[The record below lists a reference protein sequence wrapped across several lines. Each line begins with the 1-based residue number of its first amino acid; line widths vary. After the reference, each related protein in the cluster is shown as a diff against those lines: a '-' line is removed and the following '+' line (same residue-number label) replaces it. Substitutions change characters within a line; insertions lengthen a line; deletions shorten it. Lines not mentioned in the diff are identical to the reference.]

1 MIAEQ
6 ILLTQ
11 EGEPIIHN
19 IIQYNLHNITVKQQG
34 HIWYSWIEETLYF
47 FFRYI
52 HYTIYTHC
60 VQNIQDTA
68 TKK

>member
-1 MIAEQ
+1 MGVMIAEQ

-11 EGEPIIHN
+11 EGEPIIHS
-19 IIQYNLHNITVKQQG
+19 IIQYNIHNITVKLQD
-34 HIWYSWIEETLYF
+34 HICVTLYF
-47 FFRYI
+47 FFWYI

-60 VQNIQDTA
+60 IQDIQDIT